1 MRQIAVRDEKWDLTE
16 DETEDFS
23 RLGKDL
29 DALDARISEVDGQ
42 ESGARQ
48 SDNAFSNVLG
58 QPVDRAVPGSRS
70 SQTGGST
77 PSRRMRFRGA
87 SNAFVPTAQADVW
100 YDRLRSARR
109 FCGLLRTAGGLSIS

>member
-42 ESGARQ
+42 ESRARQ

-58 QPVDRAVPGSRS
+58 QPVDRAVLEVAHPKLAGVRRADACDFAAQQRVCADRPG
-70 SQTGGST
+70 
-77 PSRRMRFRGA
+77 
-87 SNAFVPTAQADVW
+87 
-100 YDRLRSARR
+100 
-109 FCGLLRTAGGLSIS
+109 